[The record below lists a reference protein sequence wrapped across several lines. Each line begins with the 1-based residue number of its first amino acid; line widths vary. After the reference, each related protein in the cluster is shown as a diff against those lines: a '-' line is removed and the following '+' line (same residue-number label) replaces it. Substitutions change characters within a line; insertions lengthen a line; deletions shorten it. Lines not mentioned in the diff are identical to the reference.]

1 LINKNTEINK
11 LNFENEDLNHLN
23 INEIWNIIQKRS
35 EKFEKFRDD
44 SLEKWNRKTKLGY
57 FSSKNFKT
65 INTVFFFYKKKVI

>member
-35 EKFEKFRDD
+35 ENFEKFRDD

-65 INTVFFFYKKKVI
+65 INTVFFF